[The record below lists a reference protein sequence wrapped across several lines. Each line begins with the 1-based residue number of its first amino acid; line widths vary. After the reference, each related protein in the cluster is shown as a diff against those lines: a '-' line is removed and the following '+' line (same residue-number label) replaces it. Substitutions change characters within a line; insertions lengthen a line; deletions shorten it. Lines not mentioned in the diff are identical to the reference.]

1 MRRLARAGFE
11 KDFFSRIILPEWW
24 ENECWKNQELLPE
37 VEIRVARFLSLPIST
52 VSDPSAPLA
61 APALGGVHLR
71 RVRDIDRDRLAPA
84 IHSAVQIAG
93 AAVRNLN
100 STVPSPSA
108 VPSSGLQWR
117 DEIRHSDDRVTLDH
131 LLDDLWRRGIPVIP
145 IDILPA
151 PSFQGLAAVV
161 EDRPVIV
168 VGHKH
173 DEPGRAAFRVAHE
186 AGHIALGHC
195 SVDAPVVDEDE
206 EIASD
211 DDMERDAD
219 RYATEVLVGSH
230 TIPQVPEEDLE
241 GFKELARRAADLE
254 RRTGADAGAI
264 VFSWARSTGDYGTAT
279 MATKALYRSAG
290 ARRKLREFFER
301 FVDLE
306 DPPQSDRELLRSV
319 VPDLQERDV
328 PVG

>member
-1 MRRLARAGFE
+1 M
-11 KDFFSRIILPEWW
+11 
-24 ENECWKNQELLPE
+24 PE

-52 VSDPSAPLA
+52 VSDPSAPLT

-93 AAVRNLN
+93 AAVRNL
-100 STVPSPSA
+100 SLTVPSPTPP
-108 VPSSGLQWR
+108 PSSGLEWR
-117 DEIRHSDDRVTLDH
+117 EEIRRSDDRVTLDQ

-151 PSFQGLAAVV
+151 PSFQGLAAIV
-161 EDRPVIV
+161 ENRPVIV

-173 DEPGRAAFRVAHE
+173 DEPGRAAFRIAHE

-195 SVDAPVVDEDE
+195 SVEALVVDEDE

-219 RYATEVLVGSH
+219 RFATEVLVGRH
-230 TIPQVPEEDLE
+230 TIPQFAEEDVE
-241 GFKELARRAADLE
+241 GFKELARKAADWE
-254 RRTGADAGAI
+254 HHTGADAGALI
-264 VFSWARSTGDYGTAT
+264 FSWARTTGDYGTAT

-290 ARRKLREFFER
+290 ARKKLREFFER

-319 VPDLQERDV
+319 VPDLQERDA